1 MTKPSPFSVTKEAV
15 MSCSSRP
22 ITTAVMLL
30 SALTGCAA
38 SLGQSNQPVAGHDLC
53 SKPQTERTY
62 FEPCITSTSRQPE
75 TPIKDVPGSA
85 QVINREL
92 MEDQRALT
100 LGDAL
105 RNVSGVQGG
114 GGRR

>member
-1 MTKPSPFSVTKEAV
+1 
-15 MSCSSRP
+15 MSCSSRA

-62 FEPCITSTSRQPE
+62 FEPCITSTSRQPD

-85 QVINREL
+85 LREHSKSR
-92 MEDQRALT
+92 MDHGVGARRSKTDDDQRL
-100 LGDAL
+100 DD
-105 RNVSGVQGG
+105 R
-114 GGRR
+114 